1 MSVRVE
7 VVCVNPD
14 GSEQRREVLTI
25 EARELAMETLGM
37 NLSEGKALL
46 AAVQDFVVAQ
56 QVYEYLEQR
65 RVCPHCRGLYTS
77 KDSGSTVVSTV
88 FGRVEVANPRWNRCP
103 CQTDG
108 PNTFRPMRTWLNGQ
122 TSPEMLYLE
131 TKWASLIPFARV
143 ADLLKEVLPVGDSVN
158 QETVRTHLY
167 ATAER
172 IEQELGE
179 ERQLNLFEGSEED
192 WEQQPLPD
200 GPITVGIDGG
210 YVRAAHKQGW
220 FEVIAG
226 RSVVA
231 FRRDDE
237 SERAVREVFRIRA
250 NVRRETAPAIVGAH
264 EVTGDAGEPAGRVHV
279 RRRRKCAPGTGVSA
293 SVQRTSDRLV
303 PHHDAADCAATA
315 DKGTAGRT
323 ATDRS

>member
-1 MSVRVE
+1 MSDTVRLEAGIQMMAEACPDQPIRTWDLLRTVLTEGFESIDRRLKELGPVEPDRFSVEEANAFECIGAEPEVPFMSVRVE

-14 GSEQRREVLTI
+14 GSEQRREVLTF

-65 RVCPHCRGLYTS
+65 RVCPNCRGLYTS

-131 TKWASLIPFARV
+131 TKWASLLPFARV

-158 QETVRTHLY
+158 QETVRAHLY

-172 IEQELGE
+172 IEEELGE
-179 ERQLNLFEGSEED
+179 ERQVNLFEGSQE
-192 WEQQPLPD
+192 L
-200 GPITVGIDGG
+200 GTT
-210 YVRAAHKQGW
+210 AA
-220 FEVIAG
+220 A
-226 RSVVA
+226 
-231 FRRDDE
+231 
-237 SERAVREVFRIRA
+237 
-250 NVRRETAPAIVGAH
+250 
-264 EVTGDAGEPAGRVHV
+264 
-279 RRRRKCAPGTGVSA
+279 
-293 SVQRTSDRLV
+293 
-303 PHHDAADCAATA
+303 
-315 DKGTAGRT
+315 
-323 ATDRS
+323 